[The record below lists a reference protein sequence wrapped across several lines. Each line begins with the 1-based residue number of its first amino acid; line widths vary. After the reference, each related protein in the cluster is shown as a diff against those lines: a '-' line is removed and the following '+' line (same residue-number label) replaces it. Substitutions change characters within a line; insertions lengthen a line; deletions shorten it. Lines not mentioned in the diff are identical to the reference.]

1 MVDTAMAKA
10 SVTENSRNSRPTMP
24 PMNKSG
30 MKAAISDTEID
41 TTVKPICLAPLSVAR
56 SGESPFSR

>member
-1 MVDTAMAKA
+1 MAKA

-24 PMNKSG
+24 PMNSSG

-41 TTVKPICLAPLSVAR
+41 TTVKPICLAPRKAAR
-56 SGESPFSR
+56 IGE